1 MKRSIRWYKLC
12 LKIYAKKKITLLQI
26 LGMAGLVLLIS
37 FASIPDADNVSAGVV
52 CEDEGYGEVIAQLL
66 LENHTV
72 FEFVRY
78 ESREE
83 LRNDIVSGK
92 LECGFILHESLDK
105 SLKNGELKGTI
116 TYVATPLSTKGET
129 MQEKVFAE
137 VLRVYSDEILKASD
151 KEIYGDTDEER
162 IKKLLEMNHYY
173 QNSDAV
179 FGLEIVELDSAVS
192 HDTQKEQVSYPVQGT
207 IGVIIFLIMLL
218 AYGKKFEANGCSV
231 QKAMDKGERFVY
243 GCMNLTAA
251 GTIPA
256 VAGLG
261 LILMLSGH
269 RGVLKE
275 IILMVL
281 FLILSAVFITVLGSL
296 VKKSTTYLAGTVSLL
311 MVNLLLCP
319 VFIDWATYVPAIGFL
334 RLIFP
339 LGIYLHF

>member
-1 MKRSIRWYKLC
+1 MKRSITWYKLC

-26 LGMAGLVLLIS
+26 LGIAGLLLLIS
-37 FASIPDADNVSAGVV
+37 FASVPDADNVTAGVV
-52 CEDEGYGEVIAQLL
+52 CEDDGYGEVITQLL

-78 ESREE
+78 ENREE
-83 LRNDIVSGK
+83 LEKDVVSGK
-92 LECGFILHESLDK
+92 LECGFILHEDLDK
-105 SLKNGELKGTI
+105 SLKKGELKGTI
-116 TYVATPLSTKGET
+116 TYVATPLATKGET
-129 MQEKVFAE
+129 MQELVFAQ
-137 VLRVYSDEILKASD
+137 VMRVYSDEILKASD

-162 IKKLLEMNHYY
+162 IKKLLERNHYY

-179 FGLEIVELDSAVS
+179 FGLEIVELDVAVS
-192 HDTQKEQVSYPVQGT
+192 HDTQKEQASYPMQGT

-218 AYGKKFEANGCSV
+218 AYGKKFETNGYSV

-243 GCMNLTAA
+243 CCMNHLAA

-256 VAGLG
+256 VTGLG
-261 LILMLSGH
+261 FILTLSGH

-281 FLILSAVFITVLGSL
+281 FLVLSAVFVTVVGNLM
-296 VKKSTTYLAGTVSLL
+296 KKSTTYLAGTVSLL
-311 MVNLLLCP
+311 MINLLLCP
-319 VFIDWATYVPAIGFL
+319 VFMDWAVYVPAIGFL

-339 LGIYLHF
+339 LGIYLYF